1 MVTTRNR
8 NSFWQALIVA
18 LIVFWTGILIGVF
31 FEDSRVAEIT
41 AFYSDSETAISDFE
55 MASNLI
61 FNENLNCERLNDEA
75 KIFADRIYEE
85 AKKLEQYDNSNKIT
99 DRVLHL
105 HKRYDLLRTMLWQ
118 KIIEN
123 KQRCNSSTDT
133 VVYLYKYLTTDI
145 GEIST
150 QKTMSNYLTEIKR
163 QNPDIILIP
172 VATDTGILSLEIL
185 REIHG
190 VEKSPSIFINEK
202 YKITSLDELAD
213 IQPLLSI

>member
-1 MVTTRNR
+1 MVTTANK
-8 NSFWQALIVA
+8 NSFWQALIIA
-18 LIVFWTGILIGVF
+18 LIVFWTGILIGIF
-31 FEDSRVAEIT
+31 FEDSRIAEIT
-41 AFYSDSETAISDFE
+41 AFYSDSETSISDFE
-55 MASNLI
+55 MASTLI

-105 HKRYDLLRTMLWQ
+105 HKRYDLLRTILWQ

-123 KQRCNSSTDT
+123 KNRCNTSTNT

-150 QKTMSNYLTEIKR
+150 QKTMSNYLTKIKR
-163 QNPDIILIP
+163 ENPDIILIP
-172 VATDTGILSLEIL
+172 IATDTGILSLKIL
-185 REIHG
+185 QEIHE
-190 VEKSPSIFINEK
+190 VEKSPSILINEK
-202 YKITSLDELAD
+202 YKIQSLSELSN
-213 IQPLLSI
+213 IQSLLT